1 MTDHPSETLTDSD
14 SCWVNSPAWTLL
26 AQAHDGRRLLVLTGG
41 ADETYIVDEAVTDA
55 CVQRVVQ
62 AWQDGRLATLLADPE
77 CGAAVRQ
84 MQRVGALVPSRALDR
99 VDRLDAVWLG
109 EPCAALVPALTAMMA
124 EYRHASQSE
133 NHSGLLSASAS
144 DEMDEYRHASQGEN
158 HPGPLGA
165 SASDGSADVTDLL
178 LVIRTTAGW
187 ESALSDY
194 AALRLHRP
202 HLFIDMAYHHTVGV
216 GPFVVPGETACVAC
230 LGHRVAHRWGDLSG
244 PAQPLVSGRPQS
256 VAALLAAMVA
266 APGGLLPLIE
276 TSVSLNLQ
284 TLASV
289 SDKVFQL
296 PWCPACGVGHD
307 ASSGALNLPWQ
318 AASTPAILPDP
329 AGH

>member
-1 MTDHPSETLTDSD
+1 MTDHPSETLTDSE
-14 SCWVNSPAWTLL
+14 SRWVNSPAWTLL

-124 EYRHASQSE
+124 EYRHASQGE
-133 NHSGLLSASAS
+133 NHSGLARPGAPDDSANA
-144 DEMDEYRHASQGEN
+144 EA
-158 HPGPLGA
+158 
-165 SASDGSADVTDLL
+165 L
-178 LVIRTTAGW
+178 LVVVRTTAGW
-187 ESALSDY
+187 EAALRDY
-194 AALRLHRP
+194 AALRLRRP

-230 LGHRVAHRWGDLSG
+230 LGHRVAHRWGDLPG

-266 APGGLLPLIE
+266 APGGLLPLLE
-276 TSVSLNLQ
+276 TSVSLSLQ

-289 SDKVFQL
+289 RDKVFQL
-296 PWCPACGVGHD
+296 PWCPACGGGHD

-318 AASTPAILPDP
+318 AASTPAVLSDP